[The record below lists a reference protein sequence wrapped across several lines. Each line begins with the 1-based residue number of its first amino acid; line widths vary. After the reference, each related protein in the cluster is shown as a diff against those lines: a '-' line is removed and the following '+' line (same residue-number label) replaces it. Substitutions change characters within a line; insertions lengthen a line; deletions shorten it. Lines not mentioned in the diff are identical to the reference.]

1 MCEMPSCYGRDHR
14 KARKAHKCC
23 ECHGMIQPGEIYHYH
38 HGVWDGEARGFKVC
52 IDCDALRAA
61 CDRDARY
68 YERTPFEGLHDSV
81 EESGDV
87 ELCARFMGIMLRRGA
102 SIPQWM
108 MARSGEPNIPICVA
122 RKAQRKDGAE

>member
-1 MCEMPSCYGRDHR
+1 MCEMPSCYGHDHR

-38 HGVWDGEARGFKVC
+38 HGVWDGEAADFKVC
-52 IDCDALRAA
+52 MDCDALRAA

-68 YERTPFEGLHDSV
+68 DERTPFGGLHDSV

-87 ELCARFMGIMLRRGA
+87 ALCARFMGIMLKRGA
-102 SIPQWM
+102 NVPRWM
-108 MARSGEPNIPICVA
+108 MERSGVPNNRI
-122 RKAQRKDGAE
+122 